1 MKIVADLEQMRKNLE
16 ARKEIFCNGEP
27 WDEKLEEYRVDGQLE
42 CEMMERMIEEYES
55 VEKRNLQMIAHLE

>member
-16 ARKEIFCNGEP
+16 ERKEIFGNREP
-27 WDEKLEEYRVDGQLE
+27 WDEELEEYRVEGQLE
-42 CEMMERMIEEYES
+42 CEMLERMIEEYES